1 MAPLLF
7 YTYRAVGV
15 GVAIDFIR
23 ITNLGHVILRSISM
37 ENRTDAC
44 VFLATLLTKNTPT
57 VTDDD
62 MPFIPWS
69 ETIGAGFMVNWEG
82 ELELG
87 VDQDLM
93 IIFNDSPGAAVTA
106 GDEIIVYVGFEKVQP

>member
-7 YTYRAVGV
+7 YTYRAVGAGGTSDV
-15 GVAIDFIR
+15 IR

-37 ENRTDAC
+37 EDRTDAC
-44 VFLATLLTKNTPT
+44 VVLATLLTKNTPT

-69 ETIGAGFMVNWEG
+69 ETIGPAFMVNWEG
-82 ELELG
+82 EIELG

-93 IIFNDSPGAAVTA
+93 IVFADSPGVGVTA
-106 GDEIIVYVGFEKVQP
+106 GDVLLVYVGFEKV